1 MQLPKIIKRKEKE
14 EGISEGKSK
23 GFRESFSE
31 GYRIG
36 IREGSK
42 KTHDAWTDWNRR
54 RIAAGENFNEP
65 PPKLEYN

>member
-14 EGISEGKSK
+14 EGIREGRREGRRE
-23 GFRESFSE
+23 GF
-31 GYRIG
+31 
-36 IREGSK
+36 REGSK

-54 RIAAGENFNEP
+54 RIAAGDNFNEP